1 MLAYISNFGEMGERL
16 PSPPAEADVN
26 AFVIGRLAE
35 LVVVLFNDHV
45 GRDPASL
52 KDRAEARVVLLA
64 LGDVAADHGRPELTT
79 TLHDLAAKIE
89 TGNQM
94 HDVAPRFERQLCT
107 RQITYRW

>member
-1 MLAYISNFGEMGERL
+1 LAYISNFGETGERL
-16 PSPPAEADVN
+16 PAASAEADVN
-26 AFVIGRLAE
+26 AFVISRLAE

-52 KDRAEARVVLLA
+52 KDRAEGRVVLLA

-89 TGNQM
+89 FGTQM
-94 HDVAPRFERQLCT
+94 QGAAPRFERQLCT
-107 RQITYRW
+107 RQVIYRW